1 MQSGVKRQGARITD
15 SPIWQLHKITGVKE
29 KDKIAY
35 HQQPDRGTIGFWS
48 IPGCCVTHYKC
59 CFFFLRLVVDLA
71 LDKHF
76 LCICQQ
82 VFGPNKTIEKSH
94 QI

>member
-35 HQQPDRGTIGFWS
+35 HQQPDRGTIGFGQFQAVVLLTTS
-48 IPGCCVTHYKC
+48 VVFFPETGC
-59 CFFFLRLVVDLA
+59 
-71 LDKHF
+71 
-76 LCICQQ
+76 
-82 VFGPNKTIEKSH
+82 
-94 QI
+94 